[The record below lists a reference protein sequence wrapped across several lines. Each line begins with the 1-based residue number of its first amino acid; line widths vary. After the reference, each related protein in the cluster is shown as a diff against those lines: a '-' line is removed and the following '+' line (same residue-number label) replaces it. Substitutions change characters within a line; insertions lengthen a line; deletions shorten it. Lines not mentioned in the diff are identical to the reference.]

1 MATKTI
7 TIMEDA
13 YELLSRAKRPDESFS
28 DTIRR
33 TYSKELRRESFF
45 GVWKNLDSEAMKTTI
60 RKSRTAQSKR
70 MEQVINDLS

>member
-13 YELLSRAKRPDESFS
+13 YALLKRAQLPSESFS

-33 TYSKELRRESFF
+33 TYNKKKGPEAYFGAWDETFANKVELAIEQRRAAEKKKKPLE
-45 GVWKNLDSEAMKTTI
+45 V
-60 RKSRTAQSKR
+60 
-70 MEQVINDLS
+70 

>member
-13 YELLSRAKRPDESFS
+13 YELLKRAKLADESFS

-33 TYSKELRRESFF
+33 TYSKEKKMEDFF
-45 GVWKNLDSEAMKTTI
+45 GAWDKAFADEVEKAMNERRAAAK
-60 RKSRTAQSKR
+60 KR
-70 MEQVINDLS
+70 RPLEV